1 MAAMFAANPADQR
14 RNEDIATASML
25 NGALANNGATT
36 ATLTDRARE
45 LVRQEQEAQAQ
56 DLAAQVAMEAA
67 RAPQPEVM
75 PQEQPAQAEQPY
87 FNQDLANQILSNVI
101 QSNMTPTQPQQPQLQ
116 EESPAPMSGLLLS
129 DNVRD
134 QLMAGPNPVPL
145 ETLSQMGR
153 EFGRQIVEAK
163 KLYNQAEQIGGE
175 QGASGM
181 MYAHQAAE
189 QARAGMKQLGID
201 PAAYGFDSD
210 YETARQGLADND
222 TRALQNVLQGDVAES
237 SGEYYDRIYAMLR
250 DRGFASDVAERE
262 AHRRAESYASKRVR
276 TLNEAFNTY
285 GHNGQAINPLGVQIL
300 TMMADED
307 MEKAGKYFQQY
318 AKPLDEY
325 AYAKQ
330 RGLAEQQQGFAEKN
344 MATKHKYGIED
355 MQVQTQLR
363 AQLKQ
368 IDAQIQDARDERNF
382 AREKS
387 LMAYRAQIQM
397 AMGGGKASS
406 SGGLS
411 DKQLGAYQ
419 KEIDRADTWDKE
431 HIGQENNNP
440 YRASA
445 NRAKAAIDS
454 ALGIGEQPDTTWG
467 DPYNNYD
474 DFIRL
479 ATQRYAENAE
489 TGNKSNVEIFSQL
502 QQINPEFAESI
513 PEEYR
518 HPVKASDSSGSGS
531 SNEIR
536 YPIRRPN

>member
-67 RAPQPEVM
+67 RAPQQEAM

-101 QSNMTPTQPQQPQLQ
+101 QSNMTPTQPQQPQPQ
-116 EESPAPMSGLLLS
+116 EESPAPMPGLLLS
-129 DNVRD
+129 DNVRE

-222 TRALQNVLQGDVAES
+222 TRALQNVLQGDAAES

-262 AHRRAESYASKRVR
+262 AHRRAESYSSKRVR
-276 TLNEAFNTY
+276 TLNEAFNMY

-368 IDAQIQDARDERNF
+368 LDAKIAEAQAERNF
-382 AREKS
+382 ARAASLEK
-387 LMAYRAQIQM
+387 YKAQLRM
-397 AMGGGKASS
+397 AMGGSSRSSS
-406 SGGLS
+406 SGGKSSGNADSGGMKVSEALQIT
-411 DKQLGAYQ
+411 KQYN
-419 KEIDRADTWDKE
+419 EWNKE
-431 HIGQENNNP
+431 HEGDEWQNP
-440 YRASA
+440 YADANDKAMAVLNDRRSAPEDIDNAQSVQSWAQDILEENARRNYPATADGLYQVIASVGGYGPQ
-445 NRAKAAIDS
+445 I
-454 ALGIGEQPDTTWG
+454 
-467 DPYNNYD
+467 
-474 DFIRL
+474 
-479 ATQRYAENAE
+479 AENLKAE
-489 TGNKSNVEIFSQL
+489 GALDK
-502 QQINPEFAESI
+502 
-513 PEEYR
+513 YGR
-518 HPVKASDSSGSGS
+518 
-531 SNEIR
+531 
-536 YPIRRPN
+536 